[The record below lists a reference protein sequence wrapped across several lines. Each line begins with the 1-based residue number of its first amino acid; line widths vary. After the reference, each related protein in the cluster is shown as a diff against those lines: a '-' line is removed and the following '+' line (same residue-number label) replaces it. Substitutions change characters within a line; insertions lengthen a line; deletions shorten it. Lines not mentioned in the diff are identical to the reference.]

1 MNDGK
6 LPSVSNVVKQVG
18 GSYYVVKKI
27 VQEVKSQLELSAVNT
42 ANRNMLGKEII
53 KEDERLFKAEK
64 VSIAASNVSVNVD
77 VRNDFQME
85 VTNRVKINDANDKHV
100 EAERGSKSSSSAEKT
115 FSKEEEVVNIVSS

>member
-42 ANRNMLGKEII
+42 ANRNMLGKEI

-64 VSIAASNVSVNVD
+64 LSIAASNVSVNVD

-85 VTNRVKINDANDKHV
+85 VTNRVKMNDANDKHV

-115 FSKEEEVVNIVSS
+115 FSKEEVVVNIVSS